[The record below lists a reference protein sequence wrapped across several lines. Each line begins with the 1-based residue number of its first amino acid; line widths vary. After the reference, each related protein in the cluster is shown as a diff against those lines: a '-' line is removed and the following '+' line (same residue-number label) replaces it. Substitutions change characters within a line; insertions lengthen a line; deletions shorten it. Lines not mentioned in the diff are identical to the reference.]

1 MAEQDA
7 QDKGFVGVFD
17 SGVGGLTVL
26 GCLVAELPHER
37 FVFFGDS
44 AHAPYGD
51 KTPEEVL
58 ALSRSIAASLVG
70 EGAKA
75 LVIACNTATS
85 VAAQVLRE
93 EYPSIPVIGVE
104 PALKPATLAPRHR
117 RILVMATAATLRL
130 GKFQR
135 LEERWAADSEV
146 IEVPCVGLADLIE
159 KGNPASPAI
168 HELLERYLGPWRGKV
183 DSVVLGCTHYPLVR
197 EQIREVFSPRN
208 PRQEAWNF
216 APASTHQRSWLS
228 TRSFSTWPDA
238 SAPNPPGR
246 FVTHSSPDPLSFFI
260 GICETAL
267 AFPQVA
273 RNAFHR
279 YR

>member
-7 QDKGFVGVFD
+7 QDKV
-17 SGVGGLTVL
+17 

-135 LEERWAADSEV
+135 LEDRWAADSEV

-197 EQIREVFSPRN
+197 EQIREVMGDVPLFDGGKGTARET
-208 PRQEAWNF
+208 RRRLKAADLL
-216 APASTHQRSWLS
+216 APESQAGSVELRSSIDTPEEL
-228 TRSFSTWPDA
+228 A
-238 SAPNPPGR
+238 
-246 FVTHSSPDPLSFFI
+246 LYQKFFN
-260 GICETAL
+260 L
-267 AFPQVA
+267 A
-273 RNAFHR
+273 RR
-279 YR
+279 

>member
-1 MAEQDA
+1 MTERDA

-58 ALSRSIAASLVG
+58 SLSQSIATSLVE

-85 VAAQVLRE
+85 VAAQTLRAAH
-93 EYPSIPVIGVE
+93 PSIPVIGVE
-104 PALKPATLAPRHR
+104 PALKPATLALRHR

-135 LEERWAADSEV
+135 LEDRWGADSEV

-168 HELLERYLGPWRGKV
+168 LELLERYLGPWRGKV

-197 EQIREVFSPRN
+197 DQIREVMGDVPLYDGGEGTARETRRRLES
-208 PRQEAWNF
+208 AGLL
-216 APASTHQRSWLS
+216 APDLQAGSVELRSSIDTPEEL
-228 TRSFSTWPDA
+228 
-238 SAPNPPGR
+238 
-246 FVTHSSPDPLSFFI
+246 
-260 GICETAL
+260 AL
-267 AFPQVA
+267 YRRIFELA
-273 RNAFHR
+273 RR
-279 YR
+279 

>member
-1 MAEQDA
+1 MGAERD
-7 QDKGFVGVFD
+7 GFIGAFD
-17 SGVGGLTVL
+17 SGVGGLTIL
-26 GCLVAELPHER
+26 SRLVAELPHER

-51 KTPEEVL
+51 KPPEEIL
-58 ALSRSIAASLVG
+58 ALSRRTAASLVD

-85 VAAQVLRE
+85 VAAPTLRE
-93 EYPSIPVIGVE
+93 VYPGIPIIGVE

-135 LEERWAADSEV
+135 LEDRWGTDSEV

-159 KGNPASPAI
+159 KGDPGSPQI
-168 HELLERYLGPWRGKV
+168 RGLLERYLGPWRGKV

-197 EQIREVFSPRN
+197 DQILEVMGDVALFDGGEGTARETR
-208 PRQEAWNF
+208 RRLGAAGLL
-216 APASTHQRSWLS
+216 APDSQAGSVELRSS
-228 TRSFSTWPDA
+228 IDT
-238 SAPNPPGR
+238 PGE
-246 FVTHSSPDPLSFFI
+246 L
-260 GICETAL
+260 AL
-267 AFPQVA
+267 YRRLFDLA
-273 RNAFHR
+273 RGSEP
-279 YR
+279 

>member
-1 MAEQDA
+1 MTERDA

-58 ALSRSIAASLVG
+58 SLSQSIATSLVE

-85 VAAQVLRE
+85 VAVQTLRAAH
-93 EYPSIPVIGVE
+93 PSIPVIGVE
-104 PALKPATLAPRHR
+104 PALKPATLALRHR
-117 RILVMATAATLRL
+117 LILVMATAATLRL

-135 LEERWAADSEV
+135 LEDRWGADSEV

-168 HELLERYLGPWRGKV
+168 LELLERYLGPWRGKV

-197 EQIREVFSPRN
+197 DQIREVMGDVPLYDGVWSRRGFSPRI
-208 PRQEAWNF
+208 PRQEAWSF
-216 APASTHQRSWLS
+216 ARATTPQRSWLS
-228 TRSFSTWPDA
+228 TGGFSSWHDA
-238 SAPNPPGR
+238 SVTQLPESTPTSPQQNLVLYR
-246 FVTHSSPDPLSFFI
+246 FL
-260 GICETAL
+260 
-267 AFPQVA
+267 
-273 RNAFHR
+273 
-279 YR
+279 

>member
-70 EGAKA
+70 EGAQA

-197 EQIREVFSPRN
+197 EQIREVMGDVPLFDGGKGTARET
-208 PRQEAWNF
+208 RRRLKAADLL
-216 APASTHQRSWLS
+216 APESQAGSVELRSSIDTPEEL
-228 TRSFSTWPDA
+228 A
-238 SAPNPPGR
+238 
-246 FVTHSSPDPLSFFI
+246 LYQKFFN
-260 GICETAL
+260 L
-267 AFPQVA
+267 A
-273 RNAFHR
+273 RR
-279 YR
+279 

>member
-1 MAEQDA
+1 MAE

-51 KTPEEVL
+51 KPPEEVL
-58 ALSRSIAASLVG
+58 ELSRRIAASLVN

-85 VAAQVLRE
+85 VAAQALRT
-93 EYPSIPVIGVE
+93 EYPTIPVIGVE
-104 PALKPATLAPRHR
+104 PALKPATLAPQHR

-135 LEERWAADSEV
+135 LEDRWGADSEV

-159 KGNPASPAI
+159 KGDPASPAI
-168 HELLERYLGPWRGKV
+168 HELLERGKV

-197 EQIREVFSPRN
+197 EQICEVMGDVPLFDGGEGTARETR
-208 PRQEAWNF
+208 RRLEA
-216 APASTHQRSWLS
+216 AGLLASSAQVGSVELRSSIDTPDELALYQRI
-228 TRSFSTWPDA
+228 F
-238 SAPNPPGR
+238 
-246 FVTHSSPDPLSFFI
+246 
-260 GICETAL
+260 EL
-267 AFPQVA
+267 AQ
-273 RNAFHR
+273 R
-279 YR
+279 

>member
-1 MAEQDA
+1 MTETASLPI
-7 QDKGFVGVFD
+7 GLFD

-26 GCLVAELPHER
+26 KALQER
-37 FVFFGDS
+37 RPCENYRFFGDT
-44 AHAPYGD
+44 ARLPYGTKGRD
-51 KTPEEVL
+51 TIIRYTL
-58 ALSRSIAASLVG
+58 NAAHRLVSV
-70 EGAKA
+70 GAVKM

-135 LEERWAADSEV
+135 LEDRWAADSEV

-197 EQIREVFSPRN
+197 EQIREVMGDVPLFDGGKGTARET
-208 PRQEAWNF
+208 RRRLKAADLL
-216 APASTHQRSWLS
+216 APESQAGSVELRSSIDTPEEL
-228 TRSFSTWPDA
+228 A
-238 SAPNPPGR
+238 
-246 FVTHSSPDPLSFFI
+246 LYQKFFN
-260 GICETAL
+260 L
-267 AFPQVA
+267 A
-273 RNAFHR
+273 RR
-279 YR
+279 